1 MNPHPTETT
10 DIATPPAAPARRIDH
25 GLLFASTAVAA
36 LFCYLYITKP
46 VISISSE
53 KLPAS
58 VPLTVARPAVAPP
71 PAEAPLLPR
80 GDHLPGDNSQNTA
93 AAPQPEAKPTIISA
107 P

>member
-10 DIATPPAAPARRIDH
+10 DIATPPAASPRRIDH

-58 VPLTVARPAVAPP
+58 VPLTVARPAVIPP
-71 PAEAPLLPR
+71 TEAPLLPR
-80 GDHLPGDNSQNTA
+80 GDHLPGDDSQNTA
-93 AAPQPEAKPTIISA
+93 TEPPPEAKPTTISA

>member
-58 VPLTVARPAVAPP
+58 VPLTVARPAVASPT
-71 PAEAPLLPR
+71 EAPLLPR
-80 GDHLPGDNSQNTA
+80 GDHLPGDDSQNTA
-93 AAPQPEAKPTIISA
+93 AESQPEAKPTISGT

>member
-10 DIATPPAAPARRIDH
+10 DVATPPVTPARRIDH
-25 GLLFASTAVAA
+25 GLLFASTTVAA

-58 VPLTVARPAVAPP
+58 VPLTVARPAIDP

-80 GDHLPGDNSQNTA
+80 GDHLPGDDSQNTA
-93 AAPQPEAKPTIISA
+93 TEPQPEAKPTTISA